1 MWNVVPRV
9 EPAFSLL
16 FGKRPLQRVIV
27 GNKSQQIEIPLDVV
41 HDIPTKCDTSAT
53 YIGNKYV
60 SMDWNSFINIK
71 TDAHNLIH
79 SNVKSALTNVSWFP
93 MIKALVEGKTAQTHA
108 SLLTQISTKSAR
120 PKYPIA
126 Q

>member
-1 MWNVVPRV
+1 MWNFVPRLD
-9 EPAFSLL
+9 PAYSLL
-16 FGKRPLQRVIV
+16 FGKRPLQRVVV
-27 GNKSQQIEIPLDVV
+27 GSKSQQIEIPLNVV
-41 HDIPTKCDTSAT
+41 QDIPSKCDSSAT

-60 SMDWNSFINIK
+60 SMDWNSFIKIK

-79 SNVKSALTNVSWFP
+79 SNVKSALTNVNWFP
-93 MIKALVEGKTAQTHA
+93 KVKALVEGKTAQTHA
-108 SLLTQISTKSAR
+108 SLLSQIAAKSAR